1 MKSFIPVLVLCIIV
15 GIAGHAVAQN
25 YTNLLQDKSLRHWT
39 LPNGNP
45 VEEGWSFDPDGAL
58 HLVGKGDNILTQGEY
73 QNFDL
78 WFDFRISEKGN
89 SGIKYRVQKYETSWL
104 GPEYQIQDDAAFPN
118 QEAKHNTASL
128 YDLVDRSNSIFERR
142 YLPINDW
149 NVGRIIVQDNRIRH
163 WMNGNLIIDEHT
175 DSSHFSDAV
184 HASKFK
190 DTEGFGK
197 NCSGKIMLTD
207 HGTEVGYRNVYIR
220 NLNGCAQVP

>member
-163 WMNGNLIIDEHT
+163 WMNGNLIIDEQT
-175 DSSHFSDAV
+175 DSPHFSDAV

-190 DTEGFGK
+190 DTEGFSK

-207 HGTEVGYRNVYIR
+207 HGTEVWYRNVYIR

>member
-1 MKSFIPVLVLCIIV
+1 MKSFIPGLVLCNIV

-175 DSSHFSDAV
+175 DSPHFSDAV

-207 HGTEVGYRNVYIR
+207 HGTEVWYRNVYIR

>member
-45 VEEGWSFDPDGAL
+45 VEEGWSFDPDAL

-207 HGTEVGYRNVYIR
+207 HGTEVWYRNVYIR